1 MITRSHP
8 ETTSLTRAILNTIV
22 YADIFDYPLTSAQ
35 IHRYLTGMRAA
46 PESVF
51 KQLEALGRQ
60 PGVLISIGEY
70 YLLSGRE
77 NIVDIRKQREQTAAR
92 LWPLALRYG
101 RMIAALPFVR
111 MLAVTGSLAMNNAG
125 ERGDIDFMIVTA
137 NDRVWL
143 CRLLVLGVVR
153 LAAWQ
158 KVNLCPNYLISE
170 RALGIS
176 PRNLY
181 AAHEFTQ
188 MVPLAGLDTY
198 HEMRRLNPWF
208 KSFLPN
214 ADGFP
219 PQAEACDLQT
229 SHPSG
234 LRRLLEILLAGRLG
248 NWLERWEARRKIR
261 KLSFE
266 NSDNPEAIFNTDICK
281 GHSNRHG
288 QNTEMVLNE
297 RLTRLSLKAEG

>member
-1 MITRSHP
+1 MTTRLNP
-8 ETTSLTRAILNTIV
+8 ETAPLIRAILNTIV

-46 PESVF
+46 PESVSE
-51 KQLEALGRQ
+51 QLENLGRQ
-60 PGVLISIGEY
+60 PGVLISVGEY

-92 LWPLALRYG
+92 LWPQALRYG

-125 ERGDIDFMIVTA
+125 DQGDIDFMIVTA

-143 CRLLVLGVVR
+143 CRLLVLAVVR
-153 LAAWQ
+153 LATWQ
-158 KVNLCPNYLISE
+158 KVNLCPNYIVSE
-170 RALGIS
+170 RALSI
-176 PRNLY
+176 PTRNLY

-198 HEMRRLNPWF
+198 QEMRRLNPWF
-208 KSFLPN
+208 KNFLPN

-219 PQAEACDLQT
+219 AQTEACDLQS
-229 SHPSG
+229 SHPAG
-234 LRRLLEILLAGRLG
+234 LRRLLEMLLSGLLG

-261 KLSFE
+261 KLSRE
-266 NSDNPEAIFNTDICK
+266 NSDNPEALFNTDICK

-288 QNTEMVLNE
+288 RSTEMVLNE
-297 RLTRLSLKAEG
+297 RLTRLSLTTEG